1 MYKLKT
7 IYIQIENDLYIYRK
21 PFVYRSLSSLL
32 KVMFRLE
39 KPPLFTF
46 LTSKSSSFQVLI
58 WNHSKLIFVVENF
71 FRVCF
76 GLSINTDK
84 GLYFAFRSI

>member
-7 IYIQIENDLYIYRK
+7 IYIQIANELYIYRK

-32 KVMFRLE
+32 KVMFLPE
-39 KPPLFTF
+39 KHPLFTF

-76 GLSINTDK
+76 MSSVHRK
-84 GLYFAFRSI
+84 EE

>member
-46 LTSKSSSFQVLI
+46 LTLKSSSFQVLI
-58 WNHSKLIFVVENF
+58 WNDSKLIFVVENF

-76 GLSINTDK
+76 
-84 GLYFAFRSI
+84 

>member
-39 KPPLFTF
+39 KHPFLTF

-58 WNHSKLIFVVENF
+58 WNHSKHIFVVENF

-76 GLSINTDK
+76 
-84 GLYFAFRSI
+84 